1 MSFYQTIS
9 FTAEWYKNYYS
20 KKRDMYE
27 FSINQIN
34 EYEKLV
40 SKK

>member
-1 MSFYQTIS
+1 MSFYETIS
-9 FTAEWYKNYYS
+9 FTADWYKNYYS
-20 KKRDMYE
+20 KKVDMYK

-34 EYEKLV
+34 KYEKLV